1 MTKKPSTT
9 VLAALILGALIFGL
23 GCGLIEGVLGRFT
36 DESVQGMVE
45 KLTEEGLPEA
55 VELPLEGL
63 PEELELPFE
72 GLPEELE
79 PPEELLPES
88 FELPESFGAGEA
100 AEWPDWAPDFL
111 PVYAYG
117 ELVVTYSIPG
127 HTDGSLI
134 YANLQTD
141 QDPFTAY
148 VAELEQAGW
157 VAEEGWDFPADAGQ
171 AIAMTRDGYWLQYAV
186 VDDADGAAATLT
198 LFTEGD

>member
-9 VLAALILGALIFGL
+9 LLSALILGALIFGL

-63 PEELELPFE
+63 PEGFENPFE

-79 PPEELLPES
+79 MPEEL
-88 FELPESFGAGEA
+88 LPESFGAGEA

-127 HTDGSLI
+127 QTGGSLV
-134 YANLQTD
+134 YADLQTD
-141 QDPFTAY
+141 PDPFAAY

-157 VAEEGWDFPADAGQ
+157 VAEEGWDFPADEGQ

-186 VDDADGAAATLT
+186 VAEADGAAATLT
-198 LFTEGD
+198 LFTERE